1 MIDVMKANLRL
12 NISLIENAQK
22 TLMNNPTLDIV
33 TSFKAYFFFRDL
45 SACIIIKT
53 FLIKAIQKI

>member
-33 TSFKAYFFFRDL
+33 TSLKAYFL
-45 SACIIIKT
+45 
-53 FLIKAIQKI
+53 FLEISRLVSLLKLFS